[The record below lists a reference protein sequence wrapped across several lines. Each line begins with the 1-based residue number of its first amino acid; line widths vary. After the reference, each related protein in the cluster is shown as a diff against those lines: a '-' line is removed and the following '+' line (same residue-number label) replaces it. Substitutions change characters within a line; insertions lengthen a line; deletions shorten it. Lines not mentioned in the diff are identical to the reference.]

1 LNFGEINNFNNMADM
16 DFNFNVDDM
25 GIMVDDAPL
34 IPNGPV
40 GGTPGPQQRS
50 KAAKVDSSLCA
61 PNTLITHL

>member
-1 LNFGEINNFNNMADM
+1 M